1 MKRAVLLAAALA
13 AGAAHAL
20 SFAPFNLPW
29 LQLLALALLF
39 ALTTRA
45 EGWWSAALLGLAF
58 GLGWF
63 GVGVSWVYISMHVYG
78 LMPAVLAGISTFL
91 FCAFLALYPALALG
105 VSQRLVPS
113 PWPRLAVVLPAM
125 WTLTEWLRGT
135 LFTGF
140 PWLASGYAHTDSP
153 LAGFAPVGGVYA
165 VTLAAA
171 LIAGALALVAL
182 PLRERGVRG
191 YLWIAGVSVVLVG
204 SGALLKGQVWTQ
216 AAGAPITVRLVQAN
230 IPQDTKFGPEGLQR
244 AFEEH
249 WALMQGPRVDLV
261 ALPESVFPVPLEFVP
276 QQYVE
281 TFEKYARAAGS
292 GLVFGVFLEQ
302 PAGAYFNSAVGIAA
316 EEAALARYSKRHL
329 VPFGEFIPPGFRWFV
344 DAL

>member
-1 MKRAVLLAAALA
+1 MKRAVLPAAALA
-13 AGAAHAL
+13 AGVAHAL

-39 ALTTRA
+39 ALTTRVD
-45 EGWWSAALLGLAF
+45 GWRTAALLGWAF

-105 VSQRLVPS
+105 VSQWLVA
-113 PWPRLAVVLPAM
+113 PWPRLAVMLPAT

-153 LAGFAPVGGVYA
+153 LAGFAPVSGVYG

-182 PLRERGVRG
+182 PL
-191 YLWIAGVSVVLVG
+191 
-204 SGALLKGQVWTQ
+204 
-216 AAGAPITVRLVQAN
+216 
-230 IPQDTKFGPEGLQR
+230 
-244 AFEEH
+244 
-249 WALMQGPRVDLV
+249 
-261 ALPESVFPVPLEFVP
+261 
-276 QQYVE
+276 
-281 TFEKYARAAGS
+281 
-292 GLVFGVFLEQ
+292 
-302 PAGAYFNSAVGIAA
+302 
-316 EEAALARYSKRHL
+316 
-329 VPFGEFIPPGFRWFV
+329 
-344 DAL
+344 